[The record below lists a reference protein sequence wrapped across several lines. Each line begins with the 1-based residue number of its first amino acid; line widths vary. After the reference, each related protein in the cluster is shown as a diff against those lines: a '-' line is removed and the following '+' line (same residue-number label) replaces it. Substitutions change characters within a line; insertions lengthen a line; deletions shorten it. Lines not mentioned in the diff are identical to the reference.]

1 MKYWIPVVLMLAAVA
16 HSAEVTGAKAELLQA
31 RTALEAGRFK
41 EALQYTARVQVFYYR
56 DAEAMAA
63 ALYVEAAVDRKTGDS
78 RATVSALT
86 ELKTLYPDSMWCRKA
101 IEEFET
107 TEQGSQ

>member
-16 HSAEVTGAKAELLQA
+16 HSAEVTGAQAELLQA
-31 RTALEAGRFK
+31 RTALEAGQFR
-41 EALQYTARVQVFYYR
+41 EALQHAARVQAFYYR
-56 DAEAMAA
+56 DAEVLAA
-63 ALYVEAAVDRKTGDS
+63 ALYYEAAVDHKTGVS

-86 ELKTLYPDSMWCRKA
+86 ELKTLYPDSAWCRKA
-101 IEEFET
+101 VEELEK